1 MNWKNYNPYLPVKI
15 LCVFFAVVALTACSR
30 KKNKWVN
37 RNFHAMGAYYNTIYN
52 GQMALEQ
59 GREELTQNYR
69 DNYWEIL
76 PIERMQVE
84 EEVTKPGESKN
95 ANFERAEEK
104 ANKAI
109 QKHNMNIQGREYNP
123 QMDKAFILL
132 GKARYYDQRFV
143 PALDAFNYVLNNYR
157 QSDQLVEASVW
168 REKTNMRLGNNELA
182 LENLHELLKSD
193 AEVEEEV
200 MAETYATLAQAYLNL
215 EEPQNA
221 IEPLNLAIAN
231 ESSNEKKAR
240 YLFIKGQLYERL
252 EKIDSANVAFDEVI
266 ELNRKGPRVYMINA
280 YLEKAKNYDL
290 SKKDKIALETH
301 LHELAEDR
309 ENRPFLDRVYHR
321 MAEFYKT
328 TDSIDAAVSFYNQS
342 LRTNT
347 PDRVLKSKDYLR
359 LGNIYFDKAEYK
371 DAGVY
376 YDSTLTNLAENTRKY
391 RDIKKKRE
399 NLVDVIKYEEIAQ
412 ETDSVLNLVAMSPQN
427 RKVYFKTY
435 ADSLKQV
442 AIESIKEAEKAGKTS
457 TAGKP
462 ADFGKLSA
470 SGQTSR
476 ENAGQFY
483 FYNTS
488 RAARGELQFFR
499 TWGDI
504 DLADNWRYKASTSGG
519 GKPKEIDETAVQIA
533 ELDLDPQ
540 YQAQTYID
548 KIPQK
553 KEVIDSI
560 KTDRNFAYY
569 QLGVIYKEK
578 FQEYPLATDKFEKLL
593 QQNPEERL
601 VLPSKYNLYKI
612 YEVTGN
618 TQKAAIWKQDILT
631 NHPDSRYAKV
641 LRNPGALKDDK
652 NSPEAIYKNLY
663 KAYKKEKYQY
673 VIRESEKQIERFTGT
688 DIVPKFE
695 LLKATA
701 TGRLYGFEAYK
712 KGLNYVALTY
722 PQSEEGKR
730 AEEIIQKSLPALKNK
745 TFTKSKPG
753 QTDSYKL
760 VFPFVKDNKEELVDL
775 QTQIDQAI
783 VDLGLTGIKTSID
796 NYTPEKNFLVIHG
809 LKSQMGAEGFGE
821 RLLEDKKIKTAREN
835 FGISVVNYQT
845 LQVHKNLEEYLAFKS
860 QE

>member
-1 MNWKNYNPYLPVKI
+1 MNWKNYNPYLPLKI
-15 LCVFFAVVALTACSR
+15 LCVVFAVVSLAACSR

-59 GREELTQNYR
+59 GKEELAQNYR
-69 DNYWEIL
+69 DNYWEVL

-95 ANFERAEEK
+95 PNFERAEEK

-182 LENLHELLKSD
+182 LENLHELLKSGV
-193 AEVEEEV
+193 EVEEEV

-215 EEPQNA
+215 EEQQNA
-221 IEPLNLAIAN
+221 IKPLNLAIASEN
-231 ESSNEKKAR
+231 SDEKRAR

-252 EKIDSANVAFDEVI
+252 GKIDSANVAFNQVI
-266 ELNRKGPRVYMINA
+266 ELNRKGPRVYMISA

-290 SKKDKIALETH
+290 TKKDKLALETH

-309 ENRPFLDRVYHR
+309 ENRPFLDRIYHR

-328 TDSIDAAVSFYNQS
+328 TDSIDAAISYYNQS

-347 PDRVLKSKDYLR
+347 LDRVLKSKDYLR

-371 DAGVY
+371 DAGAY

-412 ETDSVLNLVAMSPQN
+412 ETDSILSLVAMKPES
-427 RKVYFKTY
+427 RRAYFKTY
-435 ADSLKQV
+435 ADSLKQI
-442 AIESIKEAEKAGKTS
+442 AITSIKEAEKAGKTPTS
-457 TAGKP
+457 GTP
-462 ADFGKLSA
+462 DFGKLNET
-470 SGQTSR
+470 GQTSR
-476 ENAGQFY
+476 ENSGQFY

-499 TWGDI
+499 IWGDI
-504 DLADNWRYKASTSGG
+504 DLADNWRYKSSKSGG
-519 GKPKEIDETAVQIA
+519 SKAKEINQTDVQIA

-578 FQEYPLATDKFEKLL
+578 FQEYPLAIDKFEKLL
-593 QQNPEERL
+593 KQNPEERL
-601 VLPSKYNLYKI
+601 ILPSKYNLFKI

-618 TQKAAIWKQDILT
+618 RQKAEVWKQDILT
-631 NHPDSRYAKV
+631 KHPDSRYAKV

-663 KAYKKEKYQY
+663 QAYQNEKYAY
-673 VIRESEKQIERFTGT
+673 VITEAEKQIERFTGT

-745 TFTKSKPG
+745 TFTKPKPG

-760 VFPFVKDNKEELVDL
+760 VYPFTENNREKLVDL
-775 QTQIDQAI
+775 QAQIDQAI
-783 VDLGLTGIKTSID
+783 ADLGLTGIKTSID
-796 NYTPEKNFLVIHG
+796 NYTPDKNFLVIHG
-809 LKSQMGAEGFGE
+809 LKSKMGAEGFGE
-821 RLLEDKKIKTAREN
+821 RLLEDEKIKISHEN
-835 FGISVVNYQT
+835 FGISAVNYQT
-845 LQVHKNLEEYLAFKS
+845 LQVHKNLEEYLEFKS
-860 QE
+860 Q